1 VIYLD
6 SCAIVKLV
14 APEPESAALKRW
26 LDKQSP
32 AGLFTSKLSEVEVPR
47 ALRRNR
53 PGVLGAAAGVLRY
66 LDRVEINDV
75 VRATAAAYIE
85 PSLRSLDAIHLA
97 TAEAVVAAG
106 KSVTEF
112 VTYDTRLAKAASEV
126 GLKVVAPGASGN
138 I

>member
-14 APEPESAALKRW
+14 APEPETVALKEW
-26 LDKQSP
+26 LGKQSP

-53 PGVLGAAAGVLRY
+53 PRVLGAAAGVLRY

-85 PSLRSLDAIHLA
+85 PNLRSVDAIHLA
-97 TAEAVVAAG
+97 TAEAIVAAG
-106 KSVTEF
+106 KSVSEF
-112 VTYDTRLAKAASEV
+112 VTYDKRLAAAATDA
-126 GLKVVAPGASGN
+126 GLNVVAPGASGN